1 VWTLFVTSIP
11 VESRAIGRAGEDDL
25 TSSILL
31 FEKKINHFQH
41 FLSSTRWYYY
51 KDISIVHALISLTT
65 WQLEVVQ
72 LYIGVEVAESLLMPI
87 KYKELVF
94 VHTCMHVGV
103 DRLSFEVSR
112 KKIIVDPFL
121 LFLLVHIVDL

>member
-72 LYIGVEVAESLLMPI
+72 LYIGVEVAESLLMPME
-87 KYKELVF
+87 YKELVF
-94 VHTCMHVGV
+94 VHTCMHACG
-103 DRLSFEVSR
+103 
-112 KKIIVDPFL
+112 
-121 LFLLVHIVDL
+121 